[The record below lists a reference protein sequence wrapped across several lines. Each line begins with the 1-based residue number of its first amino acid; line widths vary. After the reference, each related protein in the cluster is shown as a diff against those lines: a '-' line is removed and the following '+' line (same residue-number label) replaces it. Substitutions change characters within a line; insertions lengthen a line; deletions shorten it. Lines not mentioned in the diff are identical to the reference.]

1 MALKKLCPKCGKLID
16 AGQRYCNEC
25 TKKYEARQK
34 ERYKKYDNK
43 RKSNK
48 SWRFY
53 STNEWRK
60 VRQYI
65 NIKYKGLCLWS
76 YYIEHRIVQANAVHH
91 IIPIEDDYSKRLEI
105 DNLIPLT
112 DMNHRYIH
120 ELYKKDKA
128 RAQERLRFILNEWNK
143 QFAR

>member
-1 MALKKLCPKCGKLID
+1 MALKKLCPKCGRLID

-34 ERYKKYDNK
+34 ERYKQYDSKRKDNK
-43 RKSNK
+43 N
-48 SWRFY
+48 WRFY

-60 VRQYI
+60 ARGYI
-65 NIKYKGLCLWS
+65 NVKYKGLCLWS
-76 YYIEHRIVQANAVHH
+76 YYIEHKIVQADAVHH
-91 IIPIEDDYSKRLEI
+91 IVPIEDDYSKRLEI

-120 ELYKKDKA
+120 ELYKKDKT
-128 RAQERLRFILNEWNK
+128 RAQEQLRFILNEWNK